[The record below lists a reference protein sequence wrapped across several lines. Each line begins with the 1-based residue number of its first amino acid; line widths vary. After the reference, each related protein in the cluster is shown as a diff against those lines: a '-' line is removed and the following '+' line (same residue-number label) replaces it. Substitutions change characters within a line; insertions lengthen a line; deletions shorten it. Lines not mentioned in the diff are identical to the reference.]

1 MPLDKLIPQKINVR
15 SPFFITVTDEGAPD
29 LSVDC
34 PVDVSAT
41 PIEIP
46 DPTNDPTPQPEY
58 VQPNNLTEQVYCGD
72 TVNIGEDVG
81 VKSYNLNVGTVTGTV
96 TVDYRVNVPISI
108 VGFWNQTVPD
118 FRNTGYVGNSDFEQ
132 DLLDAGIS
140 AGSMNLA
147 SGEQTGT
154 LTITKSAAEPQNV
167 VFVVSA
173 PLPTDD
179 YSLTFNCPAAPAII
193 ADPAPP
199 VSQVLPDP
207 THERIIENIPAFG
220 IGRKL
225 QGTSVK
231 LEVNGTLVSSD
242 LADGRVHYFSDYN
255 PTTELGMGD
264 GETEMSDKIGLG
276 EYTDAVRYDKSTYF
290 RDGVNE
296 IALTIDPKGSAN
308 GGVYKFKFFRT
319 GLFYANS
326 QWNYAEPRSSIQIS
340 NEVGFFPTGVN
351 NVNFYKYEIQD
362 TYSIRDRRKKPPFK
376 IKFYYQTDS
385 VEGLVIPS
393 QYSGLS
399 LSNPPA
405 NVRGGSFNHEF
416 DAGNYYQVYAEG
428 NVFRWNLF
436 PYGTQSQK
444 K

>member
-15 SPFFITVTDEGAPD
+15 SPFYITVTDEGAPD

-34 PVDVSAT
+34 PVDVSDT
-41 PIEIP
+41 PIDIP
-46 DPTNDPTPQPEY
+46 APTNDATPQPEY
-58 VQPNNLTEQVYCGD
+58 VQPAQLTEQVYCGE
-72 TVNIGEDVG
+72 TINIGEDVG
-81 VKSYNLNVGTVTGTV
+81 VKTYVLNVGKVTGNV
-96 TVDYRVNVPISI
+96 TIDYRVNIPVSI
-108 VGFWNQTVPD
+108 VAVWNSSITSMQT
-118 FRNTGYVGNSDFEQ
+118 TGYVGNSDFEQ
-132 DLLDAGIS
+132 DLIDAGIGNTS
-140 AGSMNLA
+140 NLA

-154 LTITKSAAEPQNV
+154 VTVNKTAETPETVEV
-167 VFVVSA
+167 VVGA
-173 PLPTDD
+173 PIPTDD
-179 YSLTFNCPAAPAII
+179 YSLTFNCPAAPAIV
-193 ADPAPP
+193 ADPTPP
-199 VSQVLPDP
+199 VSQVLADP
-207 THERIIENIPAFG
+207 THERLIENIPAFG

-242 LADGRVHYFSDYN
+242 LADGRVHFFSDYN
-255 PTTELGMGD
+255 ATTELGMSD
-264 GETEMSDKIGLG
+264 GETEMSNQIGLG

-290 RDGVNE
+290 RDGINE
-296 IALTIDPKGSAN
+296 IVLTIDPKGSSN

-326 QWNYAEPRSSIQIS
+326 QWNYAQPRSSVQIS
-340 NEVGFFPTGVN
+340 NEIGFFPTGVN
-351 NVNFYKYEIQD
+351 NVNFYKYEIQEN
-362 TYSIRDRRKKPPFK
+362 YSPRDRRKKPPFQ
-376 IKFYYQTDS
+376 IKFYYQTDT

-428 NVFRWNLF
+428 NVYRWNLY

>member
-41 PIEIP
+41 PIDIP
-46 DPTNDPTPQPEY
+46 TPTNDPTPQPEY
-58 VQPNNLTEQVYCGD
+58 VQPDQLTEYVYCGD

-81 VKSYNLNVGTVTGTV
+81 VKTYVLEVGKVTGNV
-96 TVDYRVNVPISI
+96 TVDYRVNVPVTI
-108 VGFWNQTVPD
+108 VALWNAPIPGLQM
-118 FRNTGYVGNSDFEQ
+118 TGYVGNSDFEQ
-132 DLLDAGIS
+132 DLIDAGIS
-140 AGSMNLA
+140 DTSGLA

-154 LTITKSAAEPQNV
+154 ITINKTAETPETVEIV
-167 VFVVSA
+167 VGA
-173 PLPTDD
+173 PIPTDD
-179 YSLTFNCPAAPAII
+179 YSLTFNCPAAPAIV
-193 ADPAPP
+193 ADPVPP
-199 VSQVLPDP
+199 VSQVLSDP
-207 THERIIENIPAFG
+207 SHERLIENIPAFG
-220 IGRKL
+220 IGTKL
-225 QGTSVK
+225 QGTTVK

-242 LADGRVHYFSDYN
+242 LADGRVHFFSDYN

-276 EYTDAVRYDKSTYF
+276 AYTDAVRYDKSTYF

-308 GGVYKFKFFRT
+308 GGVYKFKFFRI

-340 NEVGFFPTGVN
+340 NDVGFFPTGVN

-362 TYSIRDRRKKPPFK
+362 VYSIRDRRKKPPFK

-385 VEGLVIPS
+385 VEGLVIPNE
-393 QYSGLS
+393 YAGLS

-405 NVRGGSFNHEF
+405 NVRGGSFNHQF

-428 NVFRWNLF
+428 NVYRWNLF

>member
-41 PIEIP
+41 PIDIP
-46 DPTNDPTPQPEY
+46 TPTNDPTPQPEY
-58 VQPNNLTEQVYCGD
+58 VQPDQLTEYVYCGD

-81 VKSYNLNVGTVTGTV
+81 VKTYVLEVGKVTGNV
-96 TVDYRVNVPISI
+96 TVDYRVNVPVTI
-108 VGFWNQTVPD
+108 VALWNAPIPGLQM
-118 FRNTGYVGNSDFEQ
+118 TGYVGNSDFEQ
-132 DLLDAGIS
+132 DLIDAGIS
-140 AGSMNLA
+140 NTSGLA

-154 LTITKSAAEPQNV
+154 ITINKTAETPETVEIV
-167 VFVVSA
+167 VGA
-173 PLPTDD
+173 PIPTDD
-179 YSLTFNCPAAPAII
+179 YSLTFNCPAAPAIV
-193 ADPAPP
+193 ADPVPP
-199 VSQVLPDP
+199 VSQVLSDP
-207 THERIIENIPAFG
+207 SHERLIENIPAFG
-220 IGRKL
+220 IGTKL
-225 QGTSVK
+225 QGTTVK

-242 LADGRVHYFSDYN
+242 LADGRVHFFSDYN

-340 NEVGFFPTGVN
+340 NDVGFFPTGVN

-362 TYSIRDRRKKPPFK
+362 VYSIRDRRKKPPFK

-385 VEGLVIPS
+385 VEGLVIPNE
-393 QYSGLS
+393 YAGLS

-405 NVRGGSFNHEF
+405 NVRGGSFNHQF

-428 NVFRWNLF
+428 NVYRWNLF

>member
-1 MPLDKLIPQKINVR
+1 MSLDKLIPQKINVR
-15 SPFFITVTDEGAPD
+15 SPFYITVTDEGAPD

-34 PVDVSAT
+34 PVDISAT
-41 PIEIP
+41 PIDITT
-46 DPTNDPTPQPEY
+46 PTNNPTPQPEY
-58 VQPNNLTEQVYCGD
+58 VQPAQLTEQVYCGE
-72 TVNIGEDVG
+72 TINIGEDVG
-81 VKSYNLNVGTVTGTV
+81 VKTYVLNVGKVTGNV
-96 TVDYRVNVPISI
+96 TIDYRVNIPITI
-108 VGFWNQTVPD
+108 IALWNAPLPGLQM
-118 FRNTGYVGNSDFEQ
+118 TGYVGNSDFEQ
-132 DLLDAGIS
+132 DLIDAGIS
-140 AGSMNLA
+140 DTSGLA

-154 LTITKSAAEPQNV
+154 ITINKTAETPETV
-167 VFVVSA
+167 EFVVGA
-173 PLPTDD
+173 PIPTDD
-179 YSLTFNCPAAPAII
+179 YSLTFNCPAAPAIV
-193 ADPAPP
+193 ADPVPP
-199 VSQVLPDP
+199 VSQVLSDP
-207 THERIIENIPAFG
+207 SHERLIENIPAFG
-220 IGRKL
+220 IGTKL
-225 QGTSVK
+225 QGTTVK

-264 GETEMSDKIGLG
+264 GETEMSNKIGLG

-296 IALTIDPKGSAN
+296 IALTIDPKESAN

-319 GLFYANS
+319 GIFYANS

-340 NEVGFFPTGVN
+340 NDVGFFPTGVN

-362 TYSIRDRRKKPPFK
+362 IYSIRDRRKKPPFK

-385 VEGLVIPS
+385 VEGLVIPNE
-393 QYSGLS
+393 YSGLS

-428 NVFRWNLF
+428 NVYRWNLY

>member
-1 MPLDKLIPQKINVR
+1 MSLDKLIPQKINVR
-15 SPFFITVTDEGAPD
+15 SPFYITVTDEGAPD

-34 PVDVSAT
+34 PVDISAT
-41 PIEIP
+41 PIDITT
-46 DPTNDPTPQPEY
+46 PTNNPTPQPEY
-58 VQPNNLTEQVYCGD
+58 VQPAQLTEQVYCGE
-72 TVNIGEDVG
+72 TINIGEDVG
-81 VKSYNLNVGTVTGTV
+81 VKTYVLNVGKVTGNV
-96 TVDYRVNVPISI
+96 TIDYRVNIPITI
-108 VGFWNQTVPD
+108 IGLWNAPLPGLQM
-118 FRNTGYVGNSDFEQ
+118 TGYVGNSDFEQ
-132 DLLDAGIS
+132 DLIDAGIS
-140 AGSMNLA
+140 DTSGLA

-154 LTITKSAAEPQNV
+154 ITINKTAETPETV
-167 VFVVSA
+167 EFVVGA
-173 PLPTDD
+173 PIPTDD
-179 YSLTFNCPAAPAII
+179 YSLTFNCPAAPAIV
-193 ADPAPP
+193 ADPVPP
-199 VSQVLPDP
+199 VSQVLSDP
-207 THERIIENIPAFG
+207 SHERLIENIPAFG
-220 IGRKL
+220 IGTKL
-225 QGTSVK
+225 QGTTVK

-264 GETEMSDKIGLG
+264 GETEMSNKIGLG

-296 IALTIDPKGSAN
+296 IALTIDPKESAN

-319 GLFYANS
+319 GIFYANS

-340 NEVGFFPTGVN
+340 NDVGFFPTGVN

-362 TYSIRDRRKKPPFK
+362 VYSIRDRRKKPPFK
-376 IKFYYQTDS
+376 IKFFYQTDS
-385 VEGLVIPS
+385 VEGLVIPNE
-393 QYSGLS
+393 YSGLS

-428 NVFRWNLF
+428 NVYRWNLY